1 MDITKMLQDMESNLT
16 NIAAKVDYLIAR
28 NAELE
33 AENSELKKDNQIF
46 RNYIDNESI
55 SKRVL
60 RNHID
65 KFIGRNL
72 SDNKDWGPE

>member
-1 MDITKMLQDMESNLT
+1 MLQDMESNLT